1 MLSPSALIPGFELAY
16 RLRQPQPAAPRRA
29 LVLLHGVGGN
39 ENHLEVLADGVAD
52 DVLVVLVRA
61 PLQLAPGQ
69 YAWFNVTFGAD
80 GPTIDAEQAEASRL
94 QLIRFIGELQQHW
107 HIAPANTVVA
117 GFSQGGI
124 LSASVAL
131 TAPQQVGGFAI
142 LSGRILPELRARVA
156 PREQLAHL
164 SAFIGHGEYDSKL
177 PFVWAERSEQWLA
190 RLGIDYRLQ
199 RYPIDHGISA
209 AMRADF
215 VEWFAGCDAE
225 PAAAPRDIRLDI
237 GDAHSMLTLPDG
249 TVLPLGPGSEA
260 LAARHF
266 HHTPPTPLE
275 MEQAIVTV
283 EDALA
288 PIKVQLPAAARFV
301 SADAGIGAIARL
313 AGLAPAPAADFSRQ
327 AIERTF
333 GRLTAVVEGQPAAHA
348 GLPTDPVFAARLL
361 ILRELMHHLDV
372 TGIRCRIE
380 A

>member
-1 MLSPSALIPGFELAY
+1 MLSPSALVPGFELAF

-39 ENHLEVLADGVAD
+39 ENHLEVLADGVGD

-69 YAWFNVTFGAD
+69 HAWFQVAFGAE
-80 GPTIDAEQAEASRL
+80 GPVIDADQAEASRQ
-94 QLIRFIGELQQHW
+94 QLIRFLAQLQQHW
-107 HIAPANTVVA
+107 HIAPADTVIA

-131 TAPQQVGGFAI
+131 TAPERVGGFAI

-164 SAFIGHGEYDSKL
+164 AAFIGHGEYDSKL
-177 PFVWAERSEQWLA
+177 PFVWAERSGQWLS
-190 RLGIDYRLQ
+190 RLGIGYRMQ

-215 VEWFAGCDAE
+215 VEWFAGCGARPKARPD
-225 PAAAPRDIRLDI
+225 DIRLEI
-237 GDAHSMLTLPDG
+237 GAERSTLTLPDG
-249 TVLPLGPGSEA
+249 TVLPLGPGSDA
-260 LAARHF
+260 LAAQHF

-283 EDALA
+283 EDAMA
-288 PIKVQLPAAARFV
+288 PLRAQLPAAARLV
-301 SADAGIGAIARL
+301 SADAGIGAMARL
-313 AGLAPAPAADFSRQ
+313 AGLAPAASADFSRQ

-333 GRLTAVVEGQPAAHA
+333 GRLAAVVEGQPAAHA
-348 GLPTDPVFAARLL
+348 GLPTDPAFAARLL
-361 ILRELMHHLDV
+361 ILRELMHHLDFA
-372 TGIRCRIE
+372 GIACRID